1 MQRHWAITLGL
12 WVLTR
17 SSSSVAMAPVWVAC
31 QRCSALLFNNTEKY
45 FEDPLGEHNT
55 LYSPWSGSVILQ
67 LNIVSC
73 YHAKKEE
80 RRRKKSPHHL
90 IQFFSIIY
98 FQTYMVH
105 HSYPPKKVMQIKHFE
120 ITN

>member
-1 MQRHWAITLGL
+1 MQRQWAITLGL

-55 LYSPWSGSVILQ
+55 LYSPWSESVILQ
-67 LNIVSC
+67 LNIVSW

-80 RRRKKSPHHL
+80 RRGRKKHSS
-90 IQFFSIIY
+90 FDSV
-98 FQTYMVH
+98 FQSNLLSKLHGPY
-105 HSYPPKKVMQIKHFE
+105 SCPLKKV
-120 ITN
+120 N